1 MSSKKPMPEVVGL
14 EEVAQMAGVSK
25 QRAAQL
31 MDPRLHPEVP
41 PGQELARGRVWLKD
55 DVADYFLKVLKRKKT
70 W

>member
-1 MSSKKPMPEVVGL
+1 MAGRKQMPAVVGL

-41 PGQELARGRVWLKD
+41 PGQDLARGRVWFKD
-55 DVADYFLKVLKRKKT
+55 EVADYFVKVLKREKT